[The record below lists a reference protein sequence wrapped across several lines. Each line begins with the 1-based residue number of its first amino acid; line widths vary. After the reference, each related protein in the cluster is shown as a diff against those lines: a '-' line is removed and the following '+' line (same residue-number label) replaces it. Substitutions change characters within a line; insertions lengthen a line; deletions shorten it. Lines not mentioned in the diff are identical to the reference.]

1 MKYDL
6 LKLEAVENENF
17 NALYFDILLNYGRSK
32 GYISK
37 IKEGNVVCNALH
49 KIIFRLFHLFF
60 AN

>member
-32 GYISK
+32 AIFLK
-37 IKEGNVVCNALH
+37 LKKEMLYAMLC
-49 KIIFRLFHLFF
+49 IR
-60 AN
+60 